1 MFYKHEMSLPSIEVV
16 TGDSDK
22 LHYGPGMLD
31 SPPFIPS
38 AQAESAVLSSNYTKL
53 HAKLT

>member
-1 MFYKHEMSLPSIEVV
+1 MSLPSIEVV